1 MINLLSRIFI
11 KNRTDYSNPFVR
23 QQYGTLCGAFG
34 IFLNV
39 VLFGLKLIFGILA
52 SSVAM
57 IADAFNSAGDI
68 FASIMTFVGNKIA
81 STPSDDD
88 HNLGHG
94 KAEYIFS
101 LLIGISMIFCGGK
114 ILINSTK
121 TLINKK

>member
-23 QQYGTLCGAFG
+23 QQYGTLCGVFG

-57 IADAFNSAGDI
+57 II
-68 FASIMTFVGNKIA
+68 W
-81 STPSDDD
+81 
-88 HNLGHG
+88 H
-94 KAEYIFS
+94 
-101 LLIGISMIFCGGK
+101 
-114 ILINSTK
+114 ILKYAMN
-121 TLINKK
+121 